1 MGHKILSVFVCR
13 KNSYRG
19 GEIGKSVYENFK
31 KTEIGGKNVNKDF
44 TEIVRAALSGDEA
57 AFEAL
62 YTMTKDSAYFIALS
76 LTHNEQDALDIL
88 QDSYIKAFTHL
99 GELNSPELFDSW
111 LKRIVANC
119 SKNFLKV
126 KKPML
131 FSDIPEGIT
140 VTETDEET
148 DSDLIPH
155 EFVDKK
161 EASRLIME
169 IINKLPE
176 NKRLVILMYYYQ
188 NMQTKEIAEELGLPL
203 TTVKYYLL
211 EARKEIR
218 TELEKLDKK
227 GTRLYAVLPFAL
239 LPSLMEQAAES
250 VTAPKFSAVS
260 SAVMS
265 GVNSGTA
272 EITPSAA
279 AGKGGFLKTAAFKI
293 TAAVAAVAIIGGGIA
308 AAVIVSGNNKPQTVQ
323 TSQTSD
329 KDNTN
334 SDNTESDADT
344 SDNTES
350 STESEAPHDPAD
362 DYEYVINNSGVILTK
377 YTGTDREIVIPD
389 TIEGKPVVRIGNTVN
404 GEDTFGT
411 FQNNFGIVSIVI
423 PDSVTAIDDNA
434 FSSCKKLSEITIP
447 DSVLKIGSSAFHSC
461 EALKSI
467 SIPKSVTQMGSSVF
481 SECTRLTNITL
492 PDSITKIDDSTFS
505 GCVALKSIDIPGS
518 VTEIGMEA
526 FYGCTELAEINIP
539 DSVTNIHRRAFD
551 NTAWYN
557 SQPDGLTY
565 AGKVAYYYKGEM
577 PENTSIELKA
587 DTKGIA
593 EQAFNDRCRGLTN
606 ITIPDSVEYVGFLAL
621 EYTAWYNSQPD
632 GLLYIGKIAY
642 RYKGDIP
649 DNTNLVIR
657 EGTETIGEQAFAFG
671 KDVCMGLTSIEIPE
685 SVKYIGDNVF
695 EGCWSLE
702 SVTIP
707 KSVNKI
713 SYKAFYDCRL
723 TEINVDENNPYYSSE
738 NGVLFSKDKSTLIR
752 FPKEKKG
759 KYTVPDSVTEIGNY
773 AFSNCMETEIV
784 IPDNVTDIAG
794 NAFDS
799 DPIYVVHDLKIHC
812 SSGGYAE
819 KYANNHS
826 IPTIEAGT
834 GNAMGSCGDNASW
847 VFDNNSGKLT
857 IKGSGSI
864 NVNSDKLPDY
874 PDKPAYL
881 RYAKDIKSVD
891 ISSGITEICEMSF
904 WNCYGLENIN
914 IPESVTTITD
924 PVFINPDSI
933 TIHGKKGSYAEEYA
947 KEESIKFAA
956 E

>member
-1 MGHKILSVFVCR
+1 M
-13 KNSYRG
+13 
-19 GEIGKSVYENFK
+19 
-31 KTEIGGKNVNKDF
+31 NKDF
-44 TEIVRAALSGDEA
+44 TEIVKAALSGDEA

-88 QDSYIKAFTHL
+88 QDSYIKAFSHL
-99 GELNSPELFDSW
+99 NELNSPELFDSW

-131 FSDIPEGIT
+131 FSDIPEAIT

-250 VTAPKFSAVS
+250 VTAPEFSAVS

-265 GVNSGTA
+265 GVNAGTA

-293 TAAVAAVAIIGGGIA
+293 TVAVAAAAIVGGGIV

-323 TSQTSD
+323 TSQTFD
-329 KDNTN
+329 KDSSNTVQTSQTSNNDNTN
-334 SDNTESDADT
+334 SDNTESGADT

-377 YTGTDREIVIPD
+377 YTGTDREIIIPD

-481 SECTRLTNITL
+481 SECTRLTNVVL
-492 PDSITKIDDSTFS
+492 SDSITKIDDNTFS
-505 GCVALKSIDIPGS
+505 DCVVLKSIDIPGS

-526 FYGCTELAEINIP
+526 FSGCTELAEINIP
-539 DSVTNIHRRAFD
+539 DSVINIHQRAFD

-557 SQPDGLTY
+557 SQPNGLIY

-577 PENTSIELKA
+577 LENTSIELKT

-593 EQAFNDRCRGLTN
+593 ERAFDDKCRGVTN

-632 GLLYIGKIAY
+632 GLLYVGKVAY
-642 RYKGDIP
+642 SYKGKMP

-685 SVKYIGDNVF
+685 SVTYIGDNVF

-723 TEINVDENNPYYSSE
+723 TEINVDKNNPYYSSE
-738 NGVLFSKDKSTLIR
+738 NGVLFNKDKSTLIR
-752 FPKEKKG
+752 CPQG
-759 KYTVPDSVTEIGNY
+759 KNGTYTVPDSVTEIGNY

-794 NAFDS
+794 NAFDI

-819 KYANNHS
+819 KYANAHN
-826 IPTIEAGT
+826 IPTTEIGT
-834 GNAMGSCGDNASW
+834 GNAMGSCGDNATW
-847 VFDNNSGKLT
+847 VLDNNSGKLT

-864 NVNSDKLPDY
+864 NVDSNEPSAYLMYSDK
-874 PDKPAYL
+874 
-881 RYAKDIKSVD
+881 IKSVD
-891 ISSGITEICEMSF
+891 IGSGITEICEMSF
-904 WNCYGLENIN
+904 WNCYELKNIK
-914 IPESVTTITD
+914 IPESVQTITD

-933 TIHGKKGSYAEEYA
+933 TIHGKKGSYAESYA
-947 KEESIKFAA
+947 KDENIKFVA

>member
-1 MGHKILSVFVCR
+1 M
-13 KNSYRG
+13 
-19 GEIGKSVYENFK
+19 
-31 KTEIGGKNVNKDF
+31 NKDF

-99 GELNSPELFDSW
+99 NELNSPELFDSW

-119 SKNFLKV
+119 GKNFLRI

-131 FSDIPEGIT
+131 FSDIPEAIT

-188 NMQTKEIAEELGLPL
+188 NMQTKEIAEELELPL

-239 LPSLMEQAAES
+239 LPSLMEQAAGS
-250 VTAPKFSAVS
+250 VTAPEFSAVS

-265 GVNSGTA
+265 GVNAGTA
-272 EITPSAA
+272 EITPSSA

-293 TAAVAAVAIIGGGIA
+293 TVAVAAAALVGGGIT

-329 KDNTN
+329 VDNGN
-334 SDNTESDADT
+334 

-350 STESEAPHDPAD
+350 STESETQHDPAD

-423 PDSVTAIDDNA
+423 PDSVTSIDDNA

-481 SECTRLTNITL
+481 SECTSLTNAVL
-492 PDSITKIDDSTFS
+492 SDSITKIDDNTFS
-505 GCVALKSIDIPGS
+505 DCVALKSIDIPGS

-526 FYGCTELAEINIP
+526 FSGCTELAEINIP
-539 DSVTNIHRRAFD
+539 DGVINIHWGAFD

-557 SQPDGLTY
+557 SQPDGLIY
-565 AGKVAYYYKGEM
+565 AGKVAYHYKGEM

-593 EQAFNDRCRGLTN
+593 ENAFDNRCQGLTN
-606 ITIPDSVEYVGFLAL
+606 ITIPDSVEYVGFTAL
-621 EYTAWYNSQPD
+621 ESTAWYEAQPD
-632 GLLYIGKIAY
+632 GLLYVGKVAY
-642 RYKGDIP
+642 RYKGKIP

-685 SVKYIGDNVF
+685 SVTYIGDNVF
-695 EGCWSLE
+695 EHCWSLE

-713 SYKAFYDCRL
+713 SNEAFYDCTLL
-723 TEINVDENNPYYSSE
+723 TEINVDKDNPYYSSE
-738 NGVLFSKDKSTLIR
+738 NGVLFNKDKSTLIR
-752 FPKEKKG
+752 CPQG
-759 KYTVPDSVTEIGNY
+759 KNGTYTIPDSVTEIGNC
-773 AFSNCMETEIV
+773 AFYDCGMEVV
-784 IPDNVTDIAG
+784 IPETVTDIAG
-794 NAFDS
+794 NAFNRGT
-799 DPIYVVHDLKIHC
+799 IRC
-812 SSGGYAE
+812 SHGGYAE
-819 KYANNHS
+819 TYANAHS
-826 IPTIEAGT
+826 IYTTEIGT
-834 GNAMGSCGDNASW
+834 GNAMGSCGDNATW

-864 NVNSDKLPDY
+864 NVDSDKSPTY
-874 PDKPAYL
+874 PNKPAYL
-881 RYAKDIKSVD
+881 RYSSKIKSVD

-904 WNCYGLENIN
+904 WNCYELKSIK
-914 IPESVTTITD
+914 IPGSVKTISD

-933 TIHGKKGSYAEEYA
+933 TIHGKKGSYAESYA
-947 KEESIKFAA
+947 KEENIKFVA

>member
-1 MGHKILSVFVCR
+1 M
-13 KNSYRG
+13 
-19 GEIGKSVYENFK
+19 
-31 KTEIGGKNVNKDF
+31 NKDF
-44 TEIVRAALSGDEA
+44 TEIVKAALSGDEA

-99 GELNSPELFDSW
+99 SELNSPELFDSW

-119 SKNFLKV
+119 GKNFLRI

-131 FSDIPEGIT
+131 FSDIPEAIT

-188 NMQTKEIAEELGLPL
+188 NTQTKEISEELELPL

-239 LPSLMEQAAES
+239 LPSLMEQAAGS
-250 VTAPKFSAVS
+250 VTAPEFSAVS

-265 GVNSGTA
+265 GVNAGTA

-293 TAAVAAVAIIGGGIA
+293 TVAVAAVAIVGGGIT
-308 AAVIVSGNNKPQTVQ
+308 AAVIVSGNNKTQTVQ
-323 TSQTSD
+323 TSQPSD
-329 KDNTN
+329 VDNGN
-334 SDNTESDADT
+334 SDNTE
-344 SDNTES
+344 N
-350 STESEAPHDPAD
+350 STESETPHDPAD

-411 FQNNFGIVSIVI
+411 FQNNSGIVSIVI

-481 SECTRLTNITL
+481 SECTSLTNAVL
-492 PDSITKIDDSTFS
+492 SDSITKIDDNTFS
-505 GCVALKSIDIPGS
+505 NCVALKSIDIPGS
-518 VTEIGMEA
+518 VTEIGMGA
-526 FYGCTELAEINIP
+526 FSGCTELAEINIP
-539 DSVTNIHRRAFD
+539 DSVINIHWGAFD

-557 SQPDGLTY
+557 SQPDGLIY
-565 AGKVAYYYKGEM
+565 AGKVAYHYKGEM

-593 EQAFNDRCRGLTN
+593 ENAFDNRCQGLTN
-606 ITIPDSVEYVGFLAL
+606 ITIPDSVEYVGFTAL
-621 EYTAWYNSQPD
+621 ESTAWYEAQPD
-632 GLLYIGKIAY
+632 GLLYVGKVAY
-642 RYKGDIP
+642 RYKGEMP
-649 DNTNLVIR
+649 DNTNLVIKD
-657 EGTETIGEQAFAFG
+657 GTETIGEQAFAFG

-695 EGCWSLE
+695 ERCWSLK

-707 KSVNKI
+707 KNVNKI
-713 SYKAFYDCRL
+713 SNEAFYDCSL
-723 TEINVDENNPYYSSE
+723 TDINVDENNPYYSSE
-738 NGVLFSKDKSTLIR
+738 NGVLFNKDKSTLIR
-752 FPKEKKG
+752 CPQG
-759 KYTVPDSVTEIGNY
+759 KNGTYTIPDSVTEIGNY
-773 AFSNCMETEIV
+773 AFSNCMEADIV
-784 IPDNVTDIAG
+784 IPDNVTDIAE

-819 KYANNHS
+819 KYANNHR

-847 VFDNNSGKLT
+847 VLDNNSGKLT

-864 NVNSDKLPDY
+864 NVDSNEPSAYLMYSDK
-874 PDKPAYL
+874 
-881 RYAKDIKSVD
+881 IKSVD
-891 ISSGITEICEMSF
+891 ISNGITEICIMSF

-914 IPESVTTITD
+914 IPESVTTISD
-924 PVFINPDSI
+924 LVFINRSKL
-933 TIHGKKGSYAEEYA
+933 TIHGKSGSYAEEYA
-947 KEESIKFAA
+947 KEENIKFVA